1 MKGIIFSFKRFSVH
15 DGPGIRQTVF
25 FKGCPLTCW
34 WCHNPESQDIKS
46 EKALRK
52 NILDGIAFEQ
62 EETIGKL
69 MEVSEVMDEIVK
81 DSIFY
86 DESGGGVTISGGE
99 PLMQYQFLDEL
110 LTACQ
115 KTGIHTAVDTS
126 GYASKKVFQK
136 IAEKA
141 NLFLYDLKHLDDEAH
156 KKYTGVSN
164 KPILEN
170 LKYLNENGKKVIVR
184 FPVIPGINDTQE
196 NINAMKKFLL
206 PLKNIRHIALLPY
219 HNIANHKY
227 NKIKMDNKMKEVK
240 PLQKSDVQWLKR
252 EFENAGFKV
261 SIGG

>member
-34 WCHNPESQDIKS
+34 WCHNPESQDIKT

-52 NILDGIAFEQ
+52 NILDGIAYHQ

-69 MEVSEVMDEIVK
+69 MTVPEVMDEITK
-81 DSIFY
+81 DLIFY
-86 DESGGGVTISGGE
+86 DESGGGVTFSGGE
-99 PLMQYQFLDEL
+99 PLMQHHFLGEILDV
-110 LTACQ
+110 CKQ
-115 KTGIHTAVDTS
+115 SGIHTAVDTT
-126 GYASKKVFQK
+126 GFASSKVFRK
-136 IAEKA
+136 IAAKA
-141 NLFLYDLKHLDDEAH
+141 DLFLYDLKHIDDEAH

-184 FPVIPGINDTQE
+184 FPVIPGINDTEE
-196 NINAMKKFLL
+196 NISAMKAFLK
-206 PLKNIRHIALLPY
+206 PLKNIREISLLPY

-227 NKIKMDNKMKEVK
+227 EKIKMDNKMAGIK
-240 PLQKSDVQWLKR
+240 PLQKQDVYGLKR
-252 EFENAGFKV
+252 EFENEGFTV

>member
-25 FKGCPLTCW
+25 FKGCPLTCR

-52 NILDGIAFEQ
+52 NILDGIAYEQ

-69 MEVSEVMDEIVK
+69 MTVPEIMDEIAK

-86 DESGGGVTISGGE
+86 DESGGGVTFSGGE
-99 PLMQYQFLDEL
+99 PLMQHHFLDEL
-110 LTACQ
+110 LTAC
-115 KTGIHTAVDTS
+115 KSAGIHTAVDTT

-136 IAEKA
+136 IADKA
-141 NLFLYDLKHLDDEAH
+141 NMFLYDLKHLDDEAH

-170 LKYLNENGKKVIVR
+170 LKYLNDIKKKVIVR
-184 FPVIPGINDTQE
+184 FPVIPGINDTEE
-196 NINAMKKFLL
+196 NISAMKEFLG
-206 PLKNIRHIALLPY
+206 PLKNIREISLLPY

-227 NKIKMDNKMKEVK
+227 EKIKMDNKMNGIK
-240 PLQKSDVQWLKR
+240 PLQKHDVYWLKH
-252 EFENAGFKV
+252 EFEEEGFKV
-261 SIGG
+261 TIGG